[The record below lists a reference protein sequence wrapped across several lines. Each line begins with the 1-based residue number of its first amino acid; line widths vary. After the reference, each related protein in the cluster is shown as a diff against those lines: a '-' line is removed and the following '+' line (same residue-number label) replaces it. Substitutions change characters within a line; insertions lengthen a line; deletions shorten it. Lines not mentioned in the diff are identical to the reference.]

1 MPGRSGRRLS
11 TVSFQH
17 LLILPAAFCVLLIA
31 TASADPIISTGSDDK
46 RLASFD
52 RLMQD
57 FMAQYHIPGASLAV
71 GRNGKLIYARGFGF
85 ADQETRQPVQPD
97 SLFRIASLSKMF
109 TATAVLQLAEQH
121 KLKRSDPVLSILKH
135 KPFNG
140 QMIDDRWKSVTIDQ
154 LLHHTGGWDRDASY
168 DPMFR
173 PVLIAKTLGEHP
185 PADQDMIIRYMLGQ
199 KLDFDPGTRY
209 AYSNFGY
216 CLLGRVIEQV
226 SGEKYELY
234 VKHHLLAPLG
244 IKDMRL
250 GRTREKDRAETE
262 VTYFAPGSAKSVF
275 TEDLG
280 QPVPW
285 PYGGWNLEAMDSHGG
300 WIASAADLVRF
311 GQSFDE
317 GASTPLLDR
326 ESIRTCFARP
336 AGAPGWKGEK
346 PLPTYYG
353 CGWQVRPVGTSGK
366 MNTWHTGLLD
376 GTSTLLV
383 RRYDGLTWAVLFNT
397 ARRGDK
403 DTPVSNLID
412 PLLHKAADEVK
423 DWPEKDL
430 FPTIGPR

>member
-1 MPGRSGRRLS
+1 
-11 TVSFQH
+11 
-17 LLILPAAFCVLLIA
+17 
-31 TASADPIISTGSDDK
+31 
-46 RLASFD
+46 
-52 RLMQD
+52 
-57 FMAQYHIPGASLAV
+57 
-71 GRNGKLIYARGFGF
+71 
-85 ADQETRQPVQPD
+85 
-97 SLFRIASLSKMF
+97 
-109 TATAVLQLAEQH
+109 
-121 KLKRSDPVLSILKH
+121 
-135 KPFNG
+135 
-140 QMIDDRWKSVTIDQ
+140 
-154 LLHHTGGWDRDASY
+154 
-168 DPMFR
+168 MFR
-173 PVLIAKTLGEHP
+173 PVLIAKTLGEQP

-300 WIASAADLVRF
+300 WIAAAADLVRF
-311 GQSFDE
+311 AQSFDD
-317 GASTPLLDR
+317 GASQHLLDSD
-326 ESIRTCFARP
+326 SIRICFARP
-336 AGAPGWKGEK
+336 DGMPGWRDGK
-346 PLPTYYG
+346 PLAAYYG

-423 DWPEKDL
+423 DWPEEDL